1 MEDRYKVNGK
11 WRTHYKADKKKC
23 PKCDFE
29 TNRGSALAS
38 HIRNVHDRVGYK
50 VVDECEYCKKF
61 FTNQSIHH
69 KEHHEECCYLNPKNI
84 AYCKECGKVIERKVS
99 RHTKSDIRKYC
110 SQSCSAKHNNRTG
123 LTGGLR
129 EKIDNGGVHP
139 RFNPNGENAHRDICL
154 EHWEHKCVICDWDI
168 SVDIHH
174 IDENHDNNDKEN
186 LIPLCANHHR
196 MCSMNEHKDE
206 MKVICEELRDEMWR
220 TK

>member
-1 MEDRYKVNGK
+1 MEEVIKNDK
-11 WRTHYKADKKKC
+11 WRRNYKRDDKQC
-23 PKCDFE
+23 PHCSF
-29 TNRGSALAS
+29 TTQRGSALTS
-38 HIRNVHDRVGYK
+38 HIRNIHDKVGYK
-50 VVDECEYCKKF
+50 VVDECKYCKKF
-61 FTNQSIHH
+61 FTTQSIHH
-69 KEHHEECCYLNPKNI
+69 KVNHEGMCYLNPVNI
-84 AYCKECGKVIERKVS
+84 AHCRECDKIIDRNVTKNAGKRL
-99 RHTKSDIRKYC
+99 YC
-110 SQSCSAKHNNRTG
+110 SNSCSAKWNNREG

-196 MCSMNEHKDE
+196 MCSMNEHKE
-206 MKVICEELRDEMWR
+206 KLQVMCEDIRDKKWG
-220 TK
+220 